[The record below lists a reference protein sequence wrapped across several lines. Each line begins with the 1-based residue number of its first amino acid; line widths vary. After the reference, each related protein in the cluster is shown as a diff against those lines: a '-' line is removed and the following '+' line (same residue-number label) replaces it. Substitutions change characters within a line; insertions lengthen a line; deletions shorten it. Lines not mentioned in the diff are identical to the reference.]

1 MKVKNYNKEKGSI
14 TLFVLI
20 SIIFFLI
27 EGVSLYISISNK
39 NIAQTSEVLKIQKEY
54 EVTNEQMEEMYTKV
68 IENQNG

>member
-27 EGVSLYISISNK
+27 VGVSLYISISNK